1 MLAIIGA
8 GVLAA
13 ATLGG
18 CTAVRFGYNQ
28 GPELAYWWFDRYV
41 DFTDEQS
48 PQVRAA
54 LADWFAWHRRAELPA
69 YAALA
74 ERVRGDL
81 PQPATP
87 ASMCRW
93 FDDIRS
99 RTDVALERALPSM
112 AAVAMSMTPAQID
125 HLGRQY
131 RKRNA
136 ERRDEFAQ
144 ADPRQRRDAAVERAI
159 ERFERFYGRL
169 DDAQRAVI
177 AQGVAE
183 SPFDP
188 DRWLAERE
196 ARQQEVLQTLQRL
209 RAPGISSDE
218 AVASLRTLVQR
229 IQASPD
235 EAYRQHQRRLV
246 EFNCAFAAR
255 VHNATTPV
263 QREAAARRF
272 KGWEDDFRALASA
285 GGTPTQASML
295 VDAPLALFKP

>member
-1 MLAIIGA
+1 M
-8 GVLAA
+8 LAA

-54 LADWFAWHRRAELPA
+54 LADWFAWHRRSELPA
-69 YAALA
+69 YASLV

-87 ASMCRW
+87 AAMCRW
-93 FDDIRS
+93 FDDIRG
-99 RTDVALERALPSM
+99 RTDVALERALPAM
-112 AAVAMSMTPAQID
+112 AAVAMSMTPAQIE

-131 RKRNA
+131 QKRNA
-136 ERRDEFAQ
+136 ERRDEFAHP
-144 ADPRQRRDAAVERAI
+144 DPRQRRDAAVERAV

-188 DRWLAERE
+188 ERWLAERA

-209 RAPGISSDE
+209 RAPGVSSDE
-218 AVASLRTLVQR
+218 AVASLRMVVQR
-229 IQASPD
+229 LQVSPD
-235 EAYRQHQRRLV
+235 ATYRQHQRRLV

-255 VHNATTPV
+255 VHNATTPA

-272 KGWEDDFRALASA
+272 KGWEDDFRALASTA
-285 GGTPTQASML
+285 APATSASWGEPRGPWL
-295 VDAPLALFKP
+295 VLAVP

>member
-1 MLAIIGA
+1 M
-8 GVLAA
+8 LAA

-28 GPELAYWWFDRYV
+28 GPELAYWWLDRYV
-41 DFTDEQS
+41 DFSDEQS

-54 LADWFAWHRRAELPA
+54 LADWFAWHRRTELPA
-69 YAALA
+69 YAALV

-81 PQPATP
+81 PQAATP
-87 ASMCRW
+87 AAMCRW
-93 FDDIRS
+93 FDDIRG
-99 RTDVALERALPSM
+99 RTDVALERALPAM
-112 AAVAMSMTPAQID
+112 AAVAMSMTPAQIE

-131 RKRNA
+131 QKRNA
-136 ERRDEFAQ
+136 ERRDEFAHP
-144 ADPRQRRDAAVERAI
+144 DPGQRRDAAVKRAV

-169 DDAQRAVI
+169 DDAQRAMI

-188 DRWLAERE
+188 ERWLAERE

-209 RAPGISSDE
+209 RAPGVSSDE
-218 AVASLRTLVQR
+218 AVASLRVVVQR
-229 IQASPD
+229 LQVSPD
-235 EAYRQHQRRLV
+235 AAYRQHQRRLV

-255 VHNATTPV
+255 VHNATTPA

-272 KGWEDDFRALASA
+272 KGWEDDFRALASTA
-285 GGTPTQASML
+285 APAISASWGEPRGPWL
-295 VDAPLALFKP
+295 VLAVP